1 MFGLLTNPRYG
12 DETHAH
18 SSAVVSYLKSWSAER
33 RRQRLRRDAFN
44 SLLKL
49 DDNILWDVVGVCR
62 EDVVRLANLPIG
74 VDAMAALKRIT
85 AERRA

>member
-1 MFGLLTNPRYG
+1 MFGLLTKPRYG
-12 DETHAH
+12 DETPAQA
-18 SSAVVSYLKSWSAER
+18 SAVVSYLRSWSAER

-49 DDNILWDVVGVCR
+49 DDAILLDVVGVRR

-85 AERRA
+85 AEHRA

>member
-1 MFGLLTNPRYG
+1 MFGLLTKPRYG
-12 DETHAH
+12 DESLAH
-18 SSAVVSYLKSWSAER
+18 SSALVSYLRSWSTER
-33 RRQRLRRDAFN
+33 RRQRLQRDAFN

-49 DDNILWDVVGVCR
+49 DDDILWDVVGVRR

-74 VDAMAALKRIT
+74 VDAMAALKENT